1 MKPLKNSLYFLDYL
15 EALRVHYPAIYEL
28 GEEEVVRLT
37 QTGLG
42 WLYNLARQTTLDP
55 PRFVKPK
62 LRSLGYAMNVK
73 NLSYPRDCHR
83 SHSVAL
89 SYKGVL
95 HLKSVFDQVLYANLL
110 WELQPRTVFEL
121 GLLQGGSALW
131 FADQLDVQCGG
142 GEVHGFER
150 FVECVHPTVRHP
162 RLHIHPAD
170 LNDIES
176 IVNVFEDAPRPWL
189 VVDDA
194 HANLEGLLPFLTARM
209 EDGDYLVIEDLFQF
223 PPPDTSLVHTFDVL
237 QEAGFWVDT
246 RYTDAFGFNV
256 TQSPNA
262 WLRKGDP
269 PSTD

>member
-1 MKPLKNSLYFLDYL
+1 
-15 EALRVHYPAIYEL
+15 L
-28 GEEEVVRLT
+28 GEEEVARQT

-42 WLYNLARQTTLDP
+42 WLYNLARQNTPDP
-55 PRFVKPK
+55 PRFVKPTM
-62 LRSLGYAMNVK
+62 RSLGYAMNAK

-83 SHSVAL
+83 RLSVAL

-110 WELQPRTVFEL
+110 WELRPRTVFEL

-150 FVECVHPTVRHP
+150 FVECVHPSVRHP
-162 RLHIHPAD
+162 RLHVHQAD
-170 LNDIES
+170 LNDLGA
-176 IVNVFEDAPRPWL
+176 VAPVFEGAPRPWL

-194 HANLEGLLPFLTARM
+194 HANLEGLIPFVAERM
-209 EDGDYLVIEDLFQF
+209 ADGDYLVVEDVFLF
-223 PPPDTSLVHTFDVL
+223 PTPDAGLGRTLAAL
-237 QEAGFWVDT
+237 EEAGFWVDT

-262 WLRKGDP
+262 WLRKGEP
-269 PSTD
+269 PAG